1 MKHILNLI
9 ILSLAIYSC
18 SNANSQSG
26 EALTPEKI
34 NEHFFDLY
42 DSKGPSEALEFVFST
57 NNWINETQTLEVK
70 NKLVEL
76 TKQLGDYQ
84 GKEVISKRSISED
97 YLLYSFLIKYDRQ
110 PIRYL
115 FIYYKP
121 NNKWQLQKF
130 QYDDNLEIEL
140 IEAASAYRLT
150 ENLPCNE

>member
-1 MKHILNLI
+1 MKQILYLI
-9 ILSLAIYSC
+9 ILSFILSSC
-18 SNANSQSG
+18 TNASSQSE

-34 NEHFFDLY
+34 NERFFDLY

-57 NNWINETQTLEVK
+57 NDWIDQNQTSEVK
-70 NKLVEL
+70 NKLIKL
-76 TKQLGDYQ
+76 IKQLGDYQ
-84 GKEVISKRSISED
+84 GQEVVSKRSISED

-121 NNKWQLQKF
+121 KNKWQLQNF
-130 QYDDNLEIEL
+130 QYDDNLETEL

-150 ENLPCNE
+150 ENLPGNE